1 MKCLC
6 FYWQILGCPLL
17 EPSSSQIPVLKLS
30 LSLISMF
37 FLLMLPFGAELFKYL
52 PDPFNFDKIG
62 SLAKSIIAER
72 TKERKE
78 HVSYYS
84 HKPYLQVLM
93 SNRQLKLGSEH
104 KRSIGLN
111 IRKNIFLEIKCSLL

>member
-1 MKCLC
+1 
-6 FYWQILGCPLL
+6 
-17 EPSSSQIPVLKLS
+17 
-30 LSLISMF
+30 MF
-37 FLLMLPFGAELFKYL
+37 FVSVMLPFGAELFKYL

-84 HKPYLQVLM
+84 HEPYPRVLM
-93 SNRQLKLGSEH
+93 SNRQLKLGIEH
-104 KRSIGLN
+104 KRSMALN